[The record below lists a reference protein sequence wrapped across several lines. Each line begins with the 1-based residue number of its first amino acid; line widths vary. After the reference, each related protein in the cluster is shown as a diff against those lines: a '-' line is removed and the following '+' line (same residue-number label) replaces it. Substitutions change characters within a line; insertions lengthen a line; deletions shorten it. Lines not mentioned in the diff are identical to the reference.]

1 MKIRKFAMML
11 SLSAVLG
18 LIACGSDDSN
28 PASDGG
34 VSGSTMVDSRDGQ
47 SYRIVKI
54 GKQTWMAQNLNYAAP
69 NSVCYDNNPD
79 FCAMYGRL
87 YFYDAVPGA
96 CPSGWHAPS
105 GKEWRELLQL
115 VADTLTY
122 GLYQGME
129 KLISKEGWGVFENS
143 YVTNDCNGSD
153 DYGFTVLPAGQ
164 ATLAGGFM
172 NAGTSTEFWAY
183 EFKER
188 IAYDWP
194 DGDYYRVGFGKDT
207 TCPTTRTAFVSS
219 EGVIGGDLY
228 NTEAKSIRCVKD

>member
-1 MKIRKFAMML
+1 MKICKFAMML

-18 LIACGSDDSN
+18 LAACGSDDAN

-96 CPSGWHAPS
+96 CPSGWHVPS

-115 VADTLTY
+115 VGDTLKY

-129 KLISKEGWGVFENS
+129 KLISKEGWEEHKGAFN
-143 YVTNDCNGSD
+143 TNDCNGSD
-153 DYGFTVLPAGQ
+153 DYGFAVLPAGE
-164 ATLAGGFM
+164 ATLSDKFM
-172 NAGTSTEFWAY
+172 YAGTRTEFWAY
-183 EFKER
+183 KFKER

-194 DGDYYRVGFGKDT
+194 DGEYYRVIFSQNDY
-207 TCPTTRTAFVSS
+207 CPTTRDASVTS
-219 EGVIGGDLY
+219 EGVRGGDLY
-228 NTEAKSIRCVKD
+228 YTEARSIRCVKD

>member
-18 LIACGSDDSN
+18 LIACGSDDAN

-79 FCAMYGRL
+79 FCAVYGRL

-96 CPSGWHAPS
+96 CPSGWHIP
-105 GKEWRELLQL
+105 KVDEWSELFEATG
-115 VADTLTY
+115 VT
-122 GLYQGME
+122 QGDHTME
-129 KLISKEGWGVFENS
+129 KLLSKDGWEL
-143 YVTNDCNGSD
+143 YVSQFSTMDRNGSD
-153 DYGFTVLPAGQ
+153 DYGFTVLPAGT
-164 ATLAGGFM
+164 ANLSGTFAS
-172 NAGTSTEFWAY
+172 AGTDAEFWAY
-183 EFKER
+183 E
-188 IAYDWP
+188 YMDWSDIKSI
-194 DGDYYRVGFGKDT
+194 DGIWYSILF
-207 TCPTTRTAFVSS
+207 TRTDPTLSAVWKHLLSKDD
-219 EGVIGGDLY
+219 EITY
-228 NTEAKSIRCVKD
+228 QAYSIRCVKD